1 VRIFF
6 ETVPMGGAQK
16 MKTTIIKTLRSTCI
30 AAVTLSVGALAAN
43 ADPKTNMLHQW
54 AQGSEA
60 AAIAKLGEMFTAAG
74 GTWEQTAISGHT
86 SNTLAKL
93 RSDVVSGNAPAAV
106 QLKGPEIA
114 EWEETGRTA
123 NVDDVAAAE
132 GWDAVVAPELITVM
146 KPAGNWVAAPMNIHR
161 VNWMYSSKAIL
172 DDLGLEVPKP
182 WADFNAACDKVVA
195 AGKLCIAHGAADWS
209 DSTIFDDVVY
219 GMDIDL
225 YRKAFQEADVDS
237 MRSQGMIDAF
247 AQLRKMV
254 GYMDDAITG
263 RSWEQAMAM
272 TMGGDAAFFLMGDW
286 TVASANAAGYTEG
299 VDYLCTQ
306 APIDW
311 DGNGYILNSDSVVF
325 FQQKDDD
332 YIEGQKLLAKIIMSP
347 EFQVT
352 FNVAKGS
359 IPARTDV
366 DMSVGGFTQCQ
377 QDSQTDLKASVD
389 EGTLVRSMAHNM
401 TVLQKYRG
409 AMMEVITE
417 FVADSSVSPEEAAEL
432 LAEAVEL
439 QK

>member
-1 VRIFF
+1 MKP
-6 ETVPMGGAQK
+6 VPKSTFRATGLAVVLLGLGA
-16 MKTTIIKTLRSTCI
+16 I
-30 AAVTLSVGALAAN
+30 AASAQ
-43 ADPKTNMLHQW
+43 PKTNMLHQW

-74 GTWEQTAISGHT
+74 GIWSQTAIAGHT
-86 SNTLAKL
+86 ANTLAKL

-114 EWEETGRTA
+114 EWDSTGRTA
-123 NVDDVAAAE
+123 NLDEVAAAN
-132 GWDAVVAPELITVM
+132 GWDAVVAPELIGVM
-146 KPAGNWVAAPMNIHR
+146 KPTGKWVAAPMNIHR
-161 VNWMYSSKAIL
+161 VNWMYGSKAIL
-172 DDLGLEVPKP
+172 DDLGLEMPKT

-195 AGKLCIAHGAADWS
+195 AGKICIAHGAADWS
-209 DSTIFDDVVY
+209 DATVMDNVVY

-225 YRKAFQEADVDS
+225 YRKAFQEADLEAL
-237 MRSQGMIDAF
+237 RSQGMVDAF

-286 TVASANAAGYTEG
+286 TVASANAAGYKEG

-306 APIDW
+306 APINWEGD
-311 DGNGYILNSDSVVF
+311 GYILNSDSVVF
-325 FQQKDDD
+325 FEQKDPD
-332 YIEGQKLLAKIIMSP
+332 YVEGQKLLAKIIMSP

-377 QDSQTDLKASVD
+377 RDSQADLKASVD
-389 EGTLVRSMAHNM
+389 QGTLVRSMAHNM
-401 TVLQKYRG
+401 TVVQKFRG
-409 AMMEVITE
+409 AMMDVITE
-417 FVADSSVSPEEAAEL
+417 FVADASITPEDAANL
-432 LAEAVEL
+432 LADAVEV
-439 QK
+439 QM